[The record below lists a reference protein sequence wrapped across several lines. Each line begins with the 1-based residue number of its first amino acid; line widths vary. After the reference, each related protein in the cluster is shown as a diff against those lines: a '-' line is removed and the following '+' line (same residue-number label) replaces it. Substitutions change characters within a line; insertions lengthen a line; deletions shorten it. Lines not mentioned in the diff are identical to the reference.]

1 MKRQILLLL
10 FICLNY
16 YISGQVVKLTSGA
29 TLKTTGDVVV
39 TLDNL
44 HLENDGTLN
53 QAPGEGRFLFK
64 GNQNA
69 TISGTSLPVFD
80 IVEIAKSGGAELAL
94 MRNIHVISGINFTSG
109 LFNLNN
115 NTILLFP
122 NGLLN
127 GESET
132 SRIYDANGGYIEI
145 TTALNAPISANPG
158 NLGAIISSS
167 QNLGGTTIRRGHQSQ
182 PVPAAGSIFCYYD
195 ILPSNNNSLNATF
208 RFQYFDA
215 ELNGFD
221 EKTVVMWKSPDNI
234 KWTNESFTTR
244 NTIDNYVEKTG
255 IADFSRWTLSDDIAA
270 RPFTSVI
277 SQQNTPKISGI
288 DENIKDIWKAWP
300 NPATQTL
307 HLNIIVST
315 ESKAVVNIFDS
326 KGALIATHIH
336 FLMPG
341 SNQLN
346 IDISKLA
353 AGVYHVTGE
362 WGNGKS
368 RKFVRLVK
376 L

>member
-10 FICLNY
+10 FIFLNY
-16 YISGQVVKLTSGA
+16 FISGQVVKLTSGA
-29 TLKTTGDVVV
+29 TLKTTGGVVV

-53 QAPGEGRFLFK
+53 QAPGEGSFLFK
-64 GNQNA
+64 GNKNA
-69 TISGTSLPVFD
+69 TIAGTSLPDFD
-80 IVEIAKSGGAELAL
+80 LVEIAKTGGAELAL
-94 MRNIHVISGINFTSG
+94 MRNIHIISGINFTSG

-132 SRIYDANGGYIEI
+132 SRIYDANAGYIEI
-145 TTALNAPISANPG
+145 TTALNAPSSANPG

-167 QNLGGTTIRRGHQSQ
+167 HNLGSTTIRRGHQSQ
-182 PVPAAGSIFCYYD
+182 PTPAKESIFRYYD

-234 KWTNESFTTR
+234 KWTNESFTTN

-270 RPFTSVI
+270 RPFTSVN
-277 SQQNTPKISGI
+277 SRQNTPKIYGT
-288 DENIKDIWKAWP
+288 DGNIKDMWKAWP
-300 NPATQTL
+300 NPANQTL
-307 HLNIIVST
+307 FLNITASK
-315 ESKAVVNIFDS
+315 ESKAVIKISDS
-326 KGALIATHIH
+326 KGALIAIQYHD
-336 FLMPG
+336 LMPG

-353 AGVYHVTGE
+353 AGVYHVSGE

>member
-10 FICLNY
+10 FIFLNY
-16 YISGQVVKLTSGA
+16 YISGQVVKLTSGT
-29 TLKTTGDVVV
+29 TLKTTGGALV

-53 QAPGEGRFLFK
+53 QAAGEGSFLFK

-80 IVEIAKSGGAELAL
+80 IVEIAKTGGADLSL
-94 MRNIHVISGINFTSG
+94 MRNIHVISGVNFTSG

-132 SRIYDANGGYIEI
+132 SRLYGANGGYIEI
-145 TTALNAPISANPG
+145 TTALNTPSSVNPG

-167 QNLGGTTIRRGHQSQ
+167 QNPGSTTIRRGHQSQ
-182 PVPAAGSIFCYYD
+182 PVPGGGSIFRYYD
-195 ILPSNNNSLNATF
+195 ILPANNNSLNANF
-208 RFQYFDA
+208 RFHYFDA

-221 EKTVVMWKSPDNI
+221 ENTIVMWKSPDNFN
-234 KWTNESFTTR
+234 WTNESFTTR
-244 NTIDNYVEKTG
+244 NTISNYVEKSG
-255 IADFSRWTLSDDIAA
+255 IADFSRWTLSAGIAA
-270 RPFTSVI
+270 RPVTSVN
-277 SQQNTPKISGI
+277 SRQNTPKISAI
-288 DENIKDIWKAWP
+288 DGNIKDVWKAWP
-300 NPATQTL
+300 NPASQTL
-307 HLNIIVST
+307 FLNITASK
-315 ESKAVVNIFDS
+315 ESKVVIKISDS
-326 KGALIATHIH
+326 KGTLIAIH
-336 FLMPG
+336 NYYLMQG

-346 IDISKLA
+346 IDIKKLA
-353 AGVYHVTGE
+353 AGVYHVLGE
-362 WGNGKS
+362 WDNGNMK
-368 RKFVRLVK
+368 KLVTLVK

>member
-1 MKRQILLLL
+1 MKRQILLLF
-10 FICLNY
+10 FIFLNY
-16 YISGQVVKLTSGA
+16 FLSGQVVKLTSGA
-29 TLKTTGDVVV
+29 TLKTTGGVAV

-53 QAPGEGRFLFK
+53 QAPGEGSFLFK
-64 GNQNA
+64 GNKNA
-69 TISGTSLPVFD
+69 TIAGTSLPVFD
-80 IVEIAKSGGAELAL
+80 LVEIAKTGGAELAL

-132 SRIYDANGGYIEI
+132 SRIYDANAGYIEI
-145 TTALNAPISANPG
+145 TTALNAPSSANPG

-167 QNLGGTTIRRGHQSQ
+167 QNLGSTTIRRGHQSQ
-182 PVPAAGSIFCYYD
+182 PVPAKESIFRYYD

-221 EKTVVMWKSPDNI
+221 ENTIVMWKSPDNI
-234 KWTNESFTTR
+234 NWTNESFTTR
-244 NTIDNYVEKTG
+244 NTIANYVEKTG

-270 RPFTSVI
+270 RPFLSLN
-277 SQQNTPKISGI
+277 SQQNSPKISGT
-288 DENIKDIWKAWP
+288 DGNIKDEWKAWP
-300 NPATQTL
+300 NPANQTL
-307 HLNIIVST
+307 FLNITASK
-315 ESKAVVNIFDS
+315 ESKAVIKISDS
-326 KGALIATHIH
+326 KGALIAIQYHD
-336 FLMPG
+336 LMPG

-362 WGNGKS
+362 WANGKS
-368 RKFVRLVK
+368 RKSVRLVK

>member
-1 MKRQILLLL
+1 MNRQILLLL
-10 FICLNY
+10 FIFLDY
-16 YISGQVVKLTSGA
+16 YVSGQVVKLTSGA
-29 TLKTTGDVVV
+29 TLKTTGGVVV

-53 QAPGEGRFLFK
+53 QAPGEGSFRFS

-80 IVEIAKSGGAELAL
+80 IVEIAKTGGAELSL
-94 MRNIHVISGINFTSG
+94 MRNIHVVSGINFTSG

-132 SRIYDANGGYIEI
+132 SRLYDANSGYIEI
-145 TTALNAPISANPG
+145 TTALNAPSSVNPG

-167 QNLGGTTIRRGHQSQ
+167 QNLGSTTIRRGHQSQ
-182 PVPAAGSIFCYYD
+182 PVPAGSIFRYYD
-195 ILPSNNNSLNATF
+195 ILPSNNNSLNADF
-208 RFQYFDA
+208 RFQYFDD

-221 EKTVVMWKSPDNI
+221 ENKIVMWKSPDNI

-244 NTIDNYVEKTG
+244 NTIANYVEKTG

-270 RPFTSVI
+270 RPFTSLN

-288 DENIKDIWKAWP
+288 DGNVKDIWKAWP
-300 NPATQTL
+300 NPANQTL
-307 HLNIIVST
+307 HLNIIAST
-315 ESKAVVNIFDS
+315 ESKAVIKISDS
-326 KGALIATHIH
+326 KGALIAIH
-336 FLMPG
+336 HHYLMPG

-353 AGVYHVTGE
+353 AGIYHVTGE
-362 WGNGKS
+362 WDNGKTKKS
-368 RKFVRLVK
+368 VRLVK

>member
-10 FICLNY
+10 FIFLNY
-16 YISGQVVKLTSGA
+16 FISGQVVKLTSGA
-29 TLKTTGDVVV
+29 TLKTTGGVVV

-44 HLENDGTLN
+44 YLENDGILN

-80 IVEIAKSGGAELAL
+80 LVEIAKTGGAELAL
-94 MRNIHVISGINFTSG
+94 MRNIHIISGINFSSG

-115 NTILLFP
+115 NTIVLFP

-145 TTALNAPISANPG
+145 TTALNAPSSANPG

-167 QNLGGTTIRRGHQSQ
+167 QNLGNTTIRRGHQSQ
-182 PVPAAGSIFCYYD
+182 PVPAKESIFRYYD
-195 ILPSNNNSLNATF
+195 ILPSNNNSLNADF

-221 EKTVVMWKSPDNI
+221 ENTIVMWKSPDNI
-234 KWTNESFTTR
+234 NWTNESFTTR
-244 NTIDNYVEKTG
+244 NTIANYVEKTG

-270 RPFTSVI
+270 RPFITGDSR
-277 SQQNTPKISGI
+277 QNTPKISGI
-288 DENIKDIWKAWP
+288 DGSIKDEWKAWP
-300 NPATQTL
+300 NPASQSL
-307 HLNIIVST
+307 FLNITASKG
-315 ESKAVVNIFDS
+315 SKAVIKISDS
-326 KGALIATHIH
+326 KGAMIAIQHH
-336 FLMPG
+336 DLMPG

-368 RKFVRLVK
+368 KKFVRLVK